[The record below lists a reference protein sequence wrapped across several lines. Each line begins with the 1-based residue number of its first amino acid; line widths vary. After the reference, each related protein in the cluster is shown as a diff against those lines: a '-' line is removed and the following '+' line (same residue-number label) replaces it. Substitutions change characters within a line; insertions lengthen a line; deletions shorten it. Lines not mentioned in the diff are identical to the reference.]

1 MQRTVVAIRHV
12 HFEHLGTFGP
22 VLESAGWAV
31 RYVEGGIDDIRHL
44 DAAAPGLLAV
54 LGGPI
59 GAYEEDKYPFLADE
73 LRLIERRL
81 ASGRPIVGICL
92 GAQLM
97 ARALGSSVYPG
108 PAKEIGWHPLSLSEA
123 GLASPLRHLGD
134 IPVMHWHGDTFDL
147 PQGAERLAST
157 AICSNQAFSFGDTAL
172 GLQFHAE
179 VDAGDIERWLIGH
192 ACEIAAAG
200 LDVTGL
206 RGDAALHGKGLAAAG
221 SRLLQDWLAKAVA
234 PGLA

>member
-31 RYVEGGIDDIRHL
+31 RYVDGGIDDIRHL

-81 ASGRPIVGICL
+81 ASGRPIIGICL

-147 PQGAERLAST
+147 PQGAERLPRPLSAATRPSRSVTPRWGCSST
-157 AICSNQAFSFGDTAL
+157 PRSMPATSS
-172 GLQFHAE
+172 
-179 VDAGDIERWLIGH
+179 AG
-192 ACEIAAAG
+192 
-200 LDVTGL
+200 
-206 RGDAALHGKGLAAAG
+206 
-221 SRLLQDWLAKAVA
+221 
-234 PGLA
+234 